1 MRLVGYTDFQELLA
15 KTMSEIKSMSLT
27 TRIMLGMLFG
37 IAVGLILQFILGD
50 QKDIVIPMGLFDFPI
65 KSFFVDGV
73 FNIGGQ
79 IFIASL
85 KMLVVPLVF
94 ISLVCGTCSLSDPK
108 KLGRLG
114 GKSLLLY
121 LVTTAIAI
129 TVAIGFALI
138 VSPGDGVSIPTNA
151 SYDAKEA
158 PSLVDVLIGMFPTN
172 PIDAMASGN
181 MLQVIVFALLFGI
194 AMALS
199 GESGKRVA
207 ALFEDLNNVV
217 LKLVT
222 LLMNLAPYGVFC
234 LMAKL
239 FTTIDVDLIKSL
251 AEYFLV
257 VIAALLFHAIVN
269 YSVIL
274 KLFTG
279 LNPVTF
285 IKKMEDACMFAFSTS
300 SSSATMPVTLETA
313 TKKLGA
319 NNSVA
324 SFTIPLGATINM
336 DGTAIMQGVAT
347 VFIAQVYGIDLSL
360 SDYLMVIVTATLA
373 SVGTAG
379 VPGVGLIMLAMV
391 LNQVGLPVEG
401 IAIIIGVD
409 RLLDMTRTAVNI
421 TGDCMVTCVVAKSEG
436 ELNEKVF
443 NDPDAAK
450 KLESYPSED
459 KTS

>member
-1 MRLVGYTDFQELLA
+1 MTDNNKF
-15 KTMSEIKSMSLT
+15 SLT
-27 TRIMLGMLFG
+27 TRIMIAMIAG
-37 IAVGLILQFILGD
+37 IGVGIILQQILAGEPEFL
-50 QKDIVIPMGLFDFPI
+50 IPLGFAEFPVRG
-65 KSFFVDGV
+65 FFVDGIFHV
-73 FNIGGQ
+73 GGQ

-108 KLGRLG
+108 MLGRLG
-114 GKSLLLY
+114 GKSILLY
-121 LVTTAIAI
+121 LTTTAIAI
-129 TVAIGFALI
+129 TVAISLALL
-138 VSPGDGVSIPTNA
+138 VSPGAGIDMPTT
-151 SYDAKEA
+151 SSFDAKEA
-158 PSLVDVLIGMFPTN
+158 PTLAQVIIGMFPTN

-199 GESGKRVA
+199 GEPGKRVA
-207 ALFEDLNNVV
+207 AIFDDLNTVI

-239 FTTIDVDLIKSL
+239 FTDIQMGLIVELGK
-251 AEYFLV
+251 YFLV
-257 VIAALLFHAIVN
+257 VVAALFFHALVN
-269 YSVIL
+269 YTVLL
-274 KLFTG
+274 KTLTG
-279 LNPVTF
+279 LNPIIFLT
-285 IKKMEDACMFAFSTS
+285 KMKDACMFAFSTS

-319 NNSVA
+319 KNSVA
-324 SFTIPLGATINM
+324 SFTVPLGATINM

-347 VFIAQVYGIDLSL
+347 VFIAQVFAVDLTL
-360 SDYLMVIVTATLA
+360 SDYLMVILTATLA

-401 IAIIIGVD
+401 IAIIMGVD
-409 RLLDMTRTAVNI
+409 RLLDMTRTAVNV

-436 ELNEKVF
+436 ELDHSVF
-443 NDPDAAK
+443 NDPNAAK
-450 KLESYPSED
+450 ELEENLSTTKS
-459 KTS
+459 

>member
-1 MRLVGYTDFQELLA
+1 MSNL
-15 KTMSEIKSMSLT
+15 KTISLT
-27 TRIMLGMLFG
+27 TKILIGMLLG
-37 IAVGLILQFILGD
+37 ILIGLSLQFILGD
-50 QKDIVIPMGLFDFPI
+50 QQDIVIPLGLFDFPV
-65 KSFFVDGV
+65 KNFFVDGL

-114 GKSLLLY
+114 GKSLFLY

-129 TVAIGFALI
+129 TVAISFALI
-138 VSPGDGVSIPTNA
+138 VAPGEGVTIPTDA
-151 SYDAKEA
+151 SYEAKQA
-158 PSLVDVLIGMFPTN
+158 PSLVDVIIGMFPTN

-207 ALFEDLNNVV
+207 VLFDDLNNVV

-222 LLMNLAPYGVFC
+222 ILMNLAPYGVFC

-239 FTTIDVDLIKSL
+239 FTTIEISIIKSL
-251 AEYFLV
+251 AKYFCV
-257 VIAALLFHAIVN
+257 VVAALLFHAFVN
-269 YSVIL
+269 YSLIL
-274 KLFTG
+274 KLLTG
-279 LNPVTF
+279 LNPLIF
-285 IKKMEDACMFAFSTS
+285 LKKMEDACMFAFSTS

-319 NNSVA
+319 KNSVA

-347 VFIAQVYGIDLSL
+347 VFIAQVYGIDLTIQ
-360 SDYLMVIVTATLA
+360 DYLMVIVTATLA

-436 ELNEKVF
+436 ELNVDTF
-443 NDPDAAK
+443 NDPEAAK
-450 KLESYPSED
+450 QLEDYPP
-459 KTS
+459 KF

>member
-1 MRLVGYTDFQELLA
+1 
-15 KTMSEIKSMSLT
+15 MSENQKMGLT
-27 TRIMLGMLFG
+27 ARIMIGMVLGVALGF
-37 IAVGLILQFILGD
+37 ILQTILGD
-50 QKDIVIPMGLFDFPI
+50 SKEVLIPLGLFDLPV
-65 KSFFVDGV
+65 KGFFVDGL
-73 FNIGGQ
+73 FHIGGQ

-114 GKSLLLY
+114 GKSIGLY
-121 LVTTAIAI
+121 LITTAIAI
-129 TVAIGFALI
+129 TVAITLALFFA
-138 VSPGDGVSIPTNA
+138 PGGDVEVPSTA
-151 SYDAKEA
+151 SFDAKQA
-158 PSLVDVLIGMFPTN
+158 PTLVQVIINMFPTN
-172 PIDAMASGN
+172 PIDAMANGN
-181 MLQVIVFALLFGI
+181 MLQIIVFALLFGI

-199 GESGKRVA
+199 GDAGARLA
-207 ALFEDLNNVV
+207 AVFEDLNTIV

-222 LLMNLAPYGVFC
+222 LLMNVAPYGVFC

-239 FTTIDVDLIKSL
+239 FTTIDMGLIVELGK
-251 AEYFLV
+251 YFMV
-257 VIAALLFHAIVN
+257 VVLALLIHAFIN
-269 YSVIL
+269 YSIL
-274 KLFTG
+274 FKLLTG
-279 LNPVTF
+279 LSPVVF
-285 IKKMEDACMFAFSTS
+285 LKKMKDACMFAFSTS

-319 NNSVA
+319 HNSVA

-347 VFIAQVYGIDLSL
+347 VFIAQVFGVDLTIN
-360 SDYLMVIVTATLA
+360 DYLMVILTATLA

-401 IAIIIGVD
+401 IALIIGVD
-409 RLLDMTRTAVNI
+409 RLLDMTRTAVNV
-421 TGDCMVTCVVAKSEG
+421 TGDCMVTCVVAKSE
-436 ELNEKVF
+436 NEFDIAVF

-450 KLESYPSED
+450 ELEET
-459 KTS
+459 TSRVKA